1 MNTNHRGCAILSDC
15 ALTRIIPINEPPTS
29 DQTLLSQTRSLQGTA
44 GCLQGAYNAETLYCQ
59 KDILMT
65 VRTRIAPSPTG
76 DPHVGTAY
84 IALFNLC
91 FARQHGGQFI
101 LRIEDTDRVRSTAE
115 SEQMILDSLRWLG
128 LEWDEGPDIGGPH
141 GPYRQ
146 SERGDIYA
154 QYAQQLMDA
163 GHAFKCYRTSEELD
177 ELREARKAA
186 GMHLALKPVDL
197 ALSEDEQA
205 RREQEGWPYVV
216 RMKVPSTGVCVVNDM
231 LRGTIEVEWA
241 QVDAQILLK
250 SDGMPT
256 YHLANVVD
264 DHLMNITHV
273 LRGEEWINS
282 APKHQLLYEYFGWEM
297 PQLCHMPLL
306 RNPDKSKLSK
316 RKNPTSINYYRRMG
330 FLPQAVTNYL
340 GRMGWSMPDEREKFS
355 LSDMMAEF
363 DIQRVSL
370 GGPVFDLEKLTWLN
384 GVYIREDLDDDAL
397 LQALREW
404 AFNEEYV
411 KQILPQV
418 RPRVET
424 LSQVIPLAGHF
435 FSGLPVLTEN
445 DFDSVKLE
453 KEELVKLLQFLV
465 WRFETVP
472 AWTKEVLL
480 AEVKLLAEHF
490 DIKMKAFLAPVFIA
504 ITGSASSTSV
514 MDAMAILGSDV
525 TRARLRSAIEVLGGV
540 SKKQAKRFE
549 KEFRDL

>member
-1 MNTNHRGCAILSDC
+1 
-15 ALTRIIPINEPPTS
+15 
-29 DQTLLSQTRSLQGTA
+29 
-44 GCLQGAYNAETLYCQ
+44 
-59 KDILMT
+59 MT

-91 FARQHGGQFI
+91 FARKLGGEFI

-128 LEWDEGPDIGGPH
+128 IEWDEGPDVGGPH

-154 QYAQQLMDA
+154 RHAEKLIAA

-177 ELREARKAA
+177 ELREARKEA
-186 GMHLALKPVDL
+186 GLHLALKPADL
-197 ALSEDEQA
+197 ALDEEEHS
-205 RREQEGWPYVV
+205 RREAENWPFVV
-216 RMKVPSTGVCVVNDM
+216 RMNVPSDGVCVVDDM
-231 LRGTIEVEWA
+231 LRGRIEVEWA
-241 QVDAQILLK
+241 QVDAQILMK

-264 DHLMNITHV
+264 DHLMGITHV

-282 APKHQLLYEYFGWEM
+282 APKHQLLYEYFGWDM
-297 PQLCHMPLL
+297 PTLCHMPLL

-355 LSDMMAEF
+355 LTEMVESF

-397 LQALREW
+397 LRALREW

-418 RPRVET
+418 RTRVET
-424 LSQVIPLAGHF
+424 LSQVAPLAGHF
-435 FSGLPVLTEN
+435 FSGLPNLKEE
-445 DFDSVKLE
+445 DFESVKLE
-453 KEELVKLLQFLV
+453 REELVKLLQFLV
-465 WRFETVP
+465 WRFEGVA
-472 AWTKEVLL
+472 AWNKEALL
-480 AEVKLLAEHF
+480 AEVQMLAGAFEL
-490 DIKMKAFLAPVFIA
+490 KMKAFLAPVFIA
-504 ITGSASSTSV
+504 ITGTSASTSV

-525 TRARLRSAIEVLGGV
+525 TRARLRHAIEVLGGV

-549 KEFRDL
+549 KEFRAL